1 MVKRENDVLNEIN
14 FEDIKLAPE
23 DKIKLPGRR
32 LLSNRP
38 WNEEQMY
45 IFKQRQ
51 NNVPSILKKMGIEII
66 GPVDYEELKKEW
78 MKNG

>member
-1 MVKRENDVLNEIN
+1 MVKRETDVLNEIN